1 LFVRVQSTETLW
13 AIDVK
18 IVDEFPVYF
27 LSFPLAKIAVYM
39 TTYLYGLLP
48 VSNGFSENKTT
59 GNENDEPYITASSN
73 LLNVAL

>member
-1 LFVRVQSTETLW
+1 
-13 AIDVK
+13 
-18 IVDEFPVYF
+18 
-27 LSFPLAKIAVYM
+27 M

-59 GNENDEPYITASSN
+59 GNENDEPYITASSD

>member
-13 AIDVK
+13 AIDVN
-18 IVDEFPVYF
+18 IVEEFPIYF
-27 LSFPLAKIAVYM
+27 LSFPLTKIVVYM

-59 GNENDEPYITASSN
+59 GNENDESYITASSDF
-73 LLNVAL
+73 LNVAL